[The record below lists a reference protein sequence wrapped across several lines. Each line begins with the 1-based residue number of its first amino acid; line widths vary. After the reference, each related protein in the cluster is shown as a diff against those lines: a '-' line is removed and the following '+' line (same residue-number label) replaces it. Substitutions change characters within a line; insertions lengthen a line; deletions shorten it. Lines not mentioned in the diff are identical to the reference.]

1 MTRLIVLLAVLAVAG
16 MAVSATAA
24 WFSRRKAPRA
34 ITAGPAVAPKSAED
48 RAMLAAQLRAV
59 AGIAFAVVMFTAL
72 FRVSIGVTGQVGL
85 PLALTAGVSA
95 SGGLLLYSALPAGR
109 RQAARPQA
117 ARPQTA
123 SLQAARPQTGRRNA
137 PRDRAL
143 LKPRALALPLAALL
157 AYVALLVA
165 TGLTSS
171 PDSRG
176 RYRVLAVAD
185 ATSGSAAT
193 PYPGWYYGVPLMLV
207 TLVLA
212 GTALLALRRIAGTPA
227 LPDPRMAALDRR
239 WREISARVVLR
250 LATGAL
256 LGYFGG
262 TAALAGQAMVNV
274 AWRHDAGGYLQ
285 PLLAL
290 GIATGALGVLLAVAG
305 VVLLVLAVRGA
316 LTIRSG
322 ARAPRPAAA
331 RAPRPAAARA
341 PHPAKGPADR

>member
-34 ITAGPAVAPKSAED
+34 ITAGPAVAPRSAED

-59 AGIAFAVVMFTAL
+59 VGIAFAVVMFTAL

-95 SGGLLLYSALPAGR
+95 SGGLLLYSALPAGTR
-109 RQAARPQA
+109 RAASRQTGTRRAASRQTGSRQAA
-117 ARPQTA
+117 
-123 SLQAARPQTGRRNA
+123 SHHA
-137 PRDRAL
+137 PSAWDL

-185 ATSGSAAT
+185 ATSTSAAT
-193 PYPGWYYGVPLMLV
+193 PYPGWYYGIPLLLV
-207 TLVLA
+207 SAVLA
-212 GTALLALRRIAGTPA
+212 GSALLALRRIAGTHA
-227 LPDPRMAALDRR
+227 LPDPRMAVLDLR
-239 WREISARVVLR
+239 WREISAKVLLR
-250 LATGAL
+250 LTTGAL

-262 TAALAGQAMVNV
+262 TAAVTGQAMVNV
-274 AWRHDAGGYLQ
+274 AWRHDAGDHLQ
-285 PLLAL
+285 PLLTL
-290 GIATGALGVLLAVAG
+290 GIATGGLGVLLAVAG
-305 VVLLVLAVRGA
+305 VVLLVLAAKGA
-316 LTIRSG
+316 LTIR
-322 ARAPRPAAA
+322 
-331 RAPRPAAARA
+331 AAARA
-341 PHPAKGPADR
+341 PHHPKGPEDQ

>member
-1 MTRLIVLLAVLAVAG
+1 
-16 MAVSATAA
+16 
-24 WFSRRKAPRA
+24 
-34 ITAGPAVAPKSAED
+34 
-48 RAMLAAQLRAV
+48 MLAAQLRAV
-59 AGIAFAVVMFTAL
+59 AGIAFAIVMFTAL

-95 SGGLLLYSALPAGR
+95 SGGLLLYSTLPAGSR
-109 RQAARPQA
+109 
-117 ARPQTA
+117 QTA
-123 SLQAARPQTGRRNA
+123 SRQTGTRNA

-157 AYVALLVA
+157 AHVALLVA

-256 LGYFGG
+256 LGYCGG

-274 AWRHDAGGYLQ
+274 AWHDAGGHLQ

-305 VVLLVLAVRGA
+305 VVLLVLAARGA

-322 ARAPRPAAA
+322 ARTPRPAAA
-331 RAPRPAAARA
+331 RAPRTAARA
-341 PHPAKGPADR
+341 PHPAKGPADQ